1 MKKKI
6 LIVGG
11 TGFIGFYVAK
21 KALKKNFYVESI
33 STKKPQQKRKV
44 KKVKYLICDISKKE
58 KLKKVAKRKYD
69 YVVNLGG
76 YVNHSD
82 KDQVYKSHYL
92 GCKNLVQIFLNSK
105 IKSFVQLGSGA
116 EYGDVKSPIRETAF
130 CKPKA
135 PYGKAKLKSTL
146 YLQKMFKKNNF
157 PATILRLFQAYGPK
171 QDLNRVVPITIN
183 SCIKN
188 KSFPCSNGKQL
199 RDFIHVND
207 VVEAIFKSFKNKSS
221 TGEII
226 NIGSG
231 RPIKIRGLIKKI
243 VHLTGG
249 GKPEFGQIPLR
260 RDETKK
266 NFPDISKAKKILKWK
281 NKINLLMGLK
291 KTIKSYKQ

>member
-21 KALKKNFYVESI
+21 NALKKKYYVESI
-33 STKKPQQKRKV
+33 STKRPKSKRRL
-44 KKVKYLICDISKKE
+44 KKVKYLICDISKKRNLE
-58 KLKKVAKRKYD
+58 KIAKRKYD
-69 YVVNLGG
+69 YVINLGG
-76 YVNHSD
+76 YVNHRD
-82 KDQVYKSHYL
+82 KDQVFKSHYL

-116 EYGDVKSPIRETAF
+116 EYGNVKSPIKETSV

-146 YLQKMFKKNNF
+146 YLKKMFKKNNF

-171 QDLNRVVPITIN
+171 QDLNRVIPISIN

-188 KSFPCSNGKQL
+188 KNFPCSNGKQL

-207 VVEAIFKSFKNKSS
+207 VVEAIFKSLNTKKCS
-221 TGEII
+221 GEII

-231 RPIKIRGLIKKI
+231 NPIEIKKLIKKI
-243 VHLTGG
+243 VILAGG
-249 GKPEFGQIPLR
+249 GKPEFGKIPLR
-260 RDETKK
+260 VDETKK

-281 NKINLLMGLK
+281 NRINLITGLK
-291 KTIKSYKQ
+291 QTIKSYRQ